1 MKQREKWML
10 AGALLL
16 AALWAASRTNRGQE
30 ALTVMTDAIASN
42 VRGIRNNN
50 PGNIERTGETWQG
63 MAPDQPDP
71 RFIKFSEM
79 RWGVRAAAKLFRN
92 YQTRY
97 NLRSV
102 AQLINRW
109 APPVENDTGSYV
121 NAVAARVG
129 VDPYAPIDLTNREL
143 AYKFLRAVFR
153 HECGIAAEAIPE
165 STIREGINLA

>member
-1 MKQREKWML
+1 MRKVWTVGLCL
-10 AGALLL
+10 ALVLLI
-16 AALWAASRTNRGQE
+16 ASRTRQG
-30 ALTVMTDAIASN
+30 AAAVAAMTDAVASN

-63 MAPDQPDP
+63 MAPDQPDS
-71 RFIKFSEM
+71 RFVKFSEM
-79 RWGVRAAAKLFRN
+79 RYGVRAAAKLFRN